1 MTFSLTVDAIKFRQH
16 LNAVTAEFQVTGAR
30 LVPVIKGNGYGFTRE
45 VLAKEAS
52 NLGLNRIAIGT
63 VWELSEALA
72 KFPGEIVVLE
82 PFNSADTSAVTQWS
96 SILKN
101 NSARVILTL
110 SNLEF
115 AAAQAA
121 GASLV
126 YLEGLTSLNRFGMS
140 KSEFS
145 SITRSQLGTLTV
157 VGMSL
162 HSPIADAKKI
172 MDATAEVSS
181 AVDSNKLSGKVLEIW
196 GWLRKYQEVATS
208 QNFPMHFSLSHI
220 ASKDVEALKEMCIHY
235 DFNVKFDL
243 RVGTSLWLGAPA
255 ALSASGTILEIHDLN
270 NTSQVGYQQVATNGN
285 GRLIVVSGGTAHG
298 VALAAPTSRSNARK
312 RSIAV
317 AEGFTQAFGKVR
329 SPFSVRGRNLVF
341 AEPPHMHVSLL
352 WANDSSDKVGDNLV
366 CNVRNTTTVFD
377 QVIGLN

>member
-16 LNAVTAEFQVTGAR
+16 LTAMTAKFQATGVQ
-30 LVPVIKGNGYGFTRE
+30 LVPVIKGNSYGFTRE

-72 KFPGEIVVLE
+72 KFSGEIVVLE
-82 PFNSADTSAVTQWS
+82 PFNSADTSAVAQWS
-96 SILKN
+96 AILKN

-110 SNLEF
+110 SNLDF
-115 AAAQAA
+115 AAAQKA
-121 GASLV
+121 GASLI
-126 YLEGLTSLNRFGMS
+126 YLEGLTSLNRFGIS

-145 SITRSQLGTLTV
+145 SIAKSQLGTLTV

-162 HSPIADAKKI
+162 HLPIADSKKTTG
-172 MDATAEVSS
+172 ATAEVSS

-196 GWLRKYQEVATS
+196 SWLSKYQEVATA
-208 QNFPMHFSLSHI
+208 QNFPMHLSLSHVTT
-220 ASKDVEALKEMCIHY
+220 KDIEALKEMCVRY
-235 DFNVKFDL
+235 NFTMNFDL
-243 RVGTSLWLGAPA
+243 RVGTSLWLGAPT
-255 ALSASGTILEIHDLN
+255 ALSVSGTILEIHELN
-270 NTSQVGYQQVATNGN
+270 NTSQVGYQQVATNGH
-285 GRLIVVSGGTAHG
+285 GRLIVVSGGTSHG
-298 VALAAPTSRSNARK
+298 VALAAPTPRSSVRK
-312 RSIAV
+312 RGIAV

-329 SPFSVRGRNLVF
+329 SPFSVRGRNLIF

-352 WANDSSDKVGDNLV
+352 WANDSSDKVGDKLV

-377 QVIGLN
+377 QVLGLD

>member
-16 LNAVTAEFQVTGAR
+16 LSAVTAKFQATGVQ
-30 LVPVIKGNGYGFTRE
+30 LVPVVKGNGYGFTRE

-82 PFNSADTSAVTQWS
+82 PFNSSDTLAVTQWGA
-96 SILKN
+96 ILKS

-110 SNLEF
+110 SNLDF
-115 AAAQAA
+115 AAAQAV
-121 GASLV
+121 GASLI
-126 YLEGLTSLNRFGMS
+126 YLEGLTSLKRFGIS

-145 SITRSQLGTLTV
+145 SITKSQLGTLTV
-157 VGMSL
+157 LGMSL
-162 HSPIADAKKI
+162 HLPIADSKKI
-172 MDATAEVSS
+172 TGATAEVSS

-196 GWLRKYQEVATS
+196 DWLGKYKEVAAS
-208 QNFPMHFSLSHI
+208 QNFPMHFSLSHVE
-220 ASKDVEALKEMCIHY
+220 SKDIEVLNEMCVRY
-235 DFNVKFDL
+235 NFKMNFDL

-255 ALSASGTILEIHDLN
+255 ALSVSGTILEIHDLA
-270 NTSQVGYQQVATNGN
+270 NTSQVGYQQVATSGH
-285 GRLIVVSGGTAHG
+285 GRLIVVSGGTSHG
-298 VALAAPTSRSNARK
+298 VALAAPTPKSNFRK
-312 RSIAV
+312 RGIAV
-317 AEGFTQAFGKVR
+317 AEGFAQAFGKVR
-329 SPFSVRGRNLVF
+329 SPFSVRGKNLVF

-352 WANDSSDKVGDNLV
+352 WANDSSDKVGDKLV

-377 QVIGLN
+377 QVIGLD

>member
-1 MTFSLTVDAIKFRQH
+1 MTFSLTVDAIKFRAH
-16 LNAVTAEFQVTGAR
+16 LSAMTVKFQATGVK

-63 VWELSEALA
+63 VWELSETLA

-82 PFNSADTSAVTQWS
+82 PFNSSDTSAVAQWS
-96 SILKN
+96 SILNN

-110 SNLEF
+110 SNLDF

-121 GASLV
+121 GASLI
-126 YLEGLTSLNRFGMS
+126 YLEGLTSLNRFGIS

-145 SITRSQLGTLTV
+145 SIAKSQLGTLRV

-162 HSPIADAKKI
+162 HLPIADSKKI
-172 MDATAEVSS
+172 TGATAEVSS
-181 AVDSNKLSGKVLEIW
+181 AVNSNKLSGKVLEIW
-196 GWLRKYQEVATS
+196 DWIGKYQEVASS
-208 QNFPMHFSLSHI
+208 QNFPMHFSLSHVE
-220 ASKDVEALKEMCIHY
+220 SKDIESLKEMCVRY
-235 DFNVKFDL
+235 NFAMNFDL

-255 ALSASGTILEIHDLN
+255 ALSVSGTILEIHDLA
-270 NTSQVGYQQVATNGN
+270 NTSQVGYQQVATNGH
-285 GRLIVVSGGTAHG
+285 GRLIVVSGGTSHG
-298 VALAAPTSRSNARK
+298 VALAAPTPRSSFRK
-312 RSIAV
+312 RGIAV

-329 SPFSVRGRNLVF
+329 SPFSVRGRNLTF

-352 WANDSSDKVGDNLV
+352 WANDLSDKVGDKLV

-377 QVIGLN
+377 QVLGLD

>member
-16 LNAVTAEFQVTGAR
+16 LSAVTAKFQTAGVQ
-30 LVPVIKGNGYGFTRE
+30 LVPVVKGNGYGFTRE

-82 PFNSADTSAVTQWS
+82 PFNSSDTSAVAQWS
-96 SILKN
+96 AILKS

-110 SNLEF
+110 SNLDF

-121 GASLV
+121 GASLI
-126 YLEGLTSLNRFGMS
+126 YLEGLTSLKRFGIS

-145 SITRSQLGTLTV
+145 SITKSQLGTLTV
-157 VGMSL
+157 LGMSL
-162 HSPIADAKKI
+162 HLPIADSKKI
-172 MDATAEVSS
+172 TGATAEVSN

-196 GWLRKYQEVATS
+196 DWIGKYQEVAAS
-208 QNFPMHFSLSHI
+208 QNLPMHFSLSH
-220 ASKDVEALKEMCIHY
+220 AESKDVEALKEMCVRY
-235 DFNVKFDL
+235 NFAMNFDL

-255 ALSASGTILEIHDLN
+255 ALSVSGTILEIHDLA
-270 NTSQVGYQQVATNGN
+270 NTSQVGYQQVATSGH
-285 GRLIVVSGGTAHG
+285 GRLIVVSGGTSHG
-298 VALAAPTSRSNARK
+298 VALAAPTPKSTFRK
-312 RSIAV
+312 RGIAV

-329 SPFSVRGRNLVF
+329 SPFSVRGKNLVF

-352 WANDSSDKVGDNLV
+352 WANDSSDKVGDKLV

-377 QVIGLN
+377 QVLGLD